1 MSYETAV
8 RRLEEIVSIL
18 TNGTK
23 PLAESLALFEEGIGL
38 VRAADAALTGIE
50 ARAKEL
56 MNDAASSGEE

>member
-1 MSYETAV
+1 MSYETSV

-23 PLAESLALFEEGIGL
+23 PLAESLALFEEGVGL
-38 VRAADAALTGIE
+38 VRAADVALGAIE

-56 MNDAASSGEE
+56 MTDVAGTEE